1 MMLLAIILGICLFLF
16 IFAEVCCHNGMH
28 KSAQL
33 FWVAVETGTAC
44 TMVLG
49 TQATWTDVSAFILA
63 GSEVLW
69 LVVTYR
75 YISNSF
81 GVPRVWS
88 SHINVPR
95 LVLYVEQP
103 DGKCIAVTDAEAKK
117 AASEGKVVYINAMAR
132 VQYKPN
138 QKGESK

>member
-1 MMLLAIILGICLFLF
+1 MILLSIILGICLFLF
-16 IFAEVCCHNGMH
+16 IVAEVCCHNGMH

-33 FWVAVETGTAC
+33 FRVIVETGTAC
-44 TMVLG
+44 TIVA
-49 TQATWTDVSAFILA
+49 QDTWTDSYVFILV
-63 GSEVLW
+63 GSAILW
-69 LVVTYR
+69 VAATYR

-81 GVPRVWS
+81 GVPRVWA
-88 SHINVPR
+88 SHISVPR

>member
-16 IFAEVCCHNGMH
+16 IVAEVCCHNGMH

-33 FWVAVETGTAC
+33 FWVAVEIGTANI
-44 TMVLG
+44 MVSPASPNWLDEYVCLFIFSAILWV
-49 TQATWTDVSAFILA
+49 AT
-63 GSEVLW
+63 
-69 LVVTYR
+69 TYR

-103 DGKCIAVTDAEAKK
+103 NGKCIAVTDAEAKK
-117 AASEGKVVYINAMAR
+117 AASEGKVAYINAMVR
-132 VQYKPN
+132 VQCKPN
-138 QKGESK
+138 QQGESK

>member
-1 MMLLAIILGICLFLF
+1 MMLLSIILGACLFLF

-28 KSAQL
+28 KYAQL
-33 FWVAVETGTAC
+33 FRVIVETGTAC
-44 TMVLG
+44 TMVLVE
-49 TQATWTDVSAFILA
+49 QATWTDSYAFILA
-63 GSEVLW
+63 GSAILW
-69 LVVTYR
+69 LAATYR

-81 GVPRVWS
+81 GVPRIWS

-138 QKGESK
+138 QQGVAK

>member
-1 MMLLAIILGICLFLF
+1 MILLSIILGACVFLF
-16 IFAEVCCHNGMH
+16 IVAEVCCHNGMH

-33 FWVAVETGTAC
+33 FRVIVETGTAC

-49 TQATWTDVSAFILA
+49 AQATGTDIYAFILA
-63 GSEVLW
+63 GSAILW
-69 LVVTYR
+69 VAATYR

-81 GVPRVWS
+81 GVPRVWA
-88 SHINVPR
+88 SHISVPR

-103 DGKCIAVTDAEAKK
+103 NGKCIAVTDAEAKK